1 MIFNCLVLVFVS
13 YVLYKMYIGEPLPFI
28 NNYESFIPLRGV
40 SAWDG
45 RGTDLKKCL
54 NNIEGVRHYYYR
66 DASNVCDQRDPFNK
80 YL

>member
-1 MIFNCLVLVFVS
+1 MITCILIILML
-13 YVLYKMYIGEPLPFI
+13 YILYKLVRNEP
-28 NNYESFIPLRGV
+28 IPYLSNFLQNKETFRV

-54 NNIEGVRHYYYR
+54 NSIEGVRHFEYPEY
-66 DASNVCDQRDPFNK
+66 ANTCNQNDPFNK

>member
-1 MIFNCLVLVFVS
+1 MIFNCFVLAFVL
-13 YVLYKMYIGEPLPFI
+13 YILYKMYKGEP
-28 NNYESFIPLRGV
+28 IPYLSNDDGFRV

-66 DASNVCDQRDPFNK
+66 EASDVCDQRDPFNK

>member
-1 MIFNCLVLVFVS
+1 MIFNCFVLAFVF
-13 YVLYKMYIGEPLPFI
+13 YVLYKMYMGEPFPYLSNI
-28 NNYESFIPLRGV
+28 ESFTPLRGV

-54 NNIEGVRHYYYR
+54 NNLEGTRHYYYR

>member
-1 MIFNCLVLVFVS
+1 MILNCLVLLLVG
-13 YVLYKMYIGEPLPFI
+13 YILYKMYKGEP
-28 NNYESFIPLRGV
+28 IPYLSDYVDNDGFRV

-66 DASNVCDQRDPFNK
+66 EASDVCDQRDPFNK

>member
-1 MIFNCLVLVFVS
+1 MINCIVIFIMLYIIYKLVRN
-13 YVLYKMYIGEPLPFI
+13 EP
-28 NNYESFIPLRGV
+28 IPYLSNLLQNKETFRV

-54 NNIEGVRHYYYR
+54 NSIEGVRCSEYPEH
-66 DASNVCDQRDPFNK
+66 ANTCNQNDPFNK

>member
-1 MIFNCLVLVFVS
+1 MINCIVIFIMLYIIYKLVRN
-13 YVLYKMYIGEPLPFI
+13 EP
-28 NNYESFIPLRGV
+28 IPYLSNLLQDNEGFKV

-54 NNIEGVRHYYYR
+54 NSIEGIRHFEYPEY
-66 DASNVCDQRDPFNK
+66 ANTCNQSDPFNK

>member
-1 MIFNCLVLVFVS
+1 MILNCLVLLLLG
-13 YVLYKMYIGEPLPFI
+13 YILYKMYLGEPLPFI
-28 NNYESFIPLRGV
+28 NNYESFTQLRGV

-54 NNIEGVRHYYYR
+54 NNIEGVRFFEYPEYANTCNQH
-66 DASNVCDQRDPFNK
+66 DPFNK

>member
-1 MIFNCLVLVFVS
+1 MIFNCFVLAFVF
-13 YVLYKMYIGEPLPFI
+13 YILYKMYMGEPFPYLSNI
-28 NNYESFIPLRGV
+28 ESFTPLRGV

-54 NNIEGVRHYYYR
+54 NNLEGTRHYYYR

>member
-1 MIFNCLVLVFVS
+1 MILNSIVLILLI
-13 YVLYKMYIGEPLPFI
+13 YVVYKMLKGEP
-28 NNYESFIPLRGV
+28 IPYLSDIIDDEGFRV

-54 NNIEGVRHYYYR
+54 NSIEGIRPFYYH
-66 DASNVCDQRDPFNK
+66 DALNICDQRDPFNK

>member
-1 MIFNCLVLVFVS
+1 MNPNSEKEILNKIENF
-13 YVLYKMYIGEPLPFI
+13 
-28 NNYESFIPLRGV
+28 RV

-54 NNIEGVRHYYYR
+54 NNIEGIRNFEYPQY
-66 DASNVCDQRDPFNK
+66 ANICNNNDPFNK

>member
-1 MIFNCLVLVFVS
+1 MIVKCLILALVL
-13 YVLYKMYIGEPLPFI
+13 YILYKMYMGEPI
-28 NNYESFIPLRGV
+28 RNIETFIPLRGV

-45 RGTDLKKCL
+45 RGTDYKKCL

-66 DASNVCDQRDPFNK
+66 DASSVCDNRDPFNK

>member
-1 MIFNCLVLVFVS
+1 MITCILIFVMLF
-13 YVLYKMYIGEPLPFI
+13 VLYKLVMKEP
-28 NNYESFIPLRGV
+28 IPYLDNLLKNRETFKV

-54 NNIEGVRHYYYR
+54 NSIEGVRHFEYPEY
-66 DASNVCDQRDPFNK
+66 ANECNQNDPFNK

>member
-1 MIFNCLVLVFVS
+1 MITCILIILML
-13 YVLYKMYIGEPLPFI
+13 YILYKLVRNEP
-28 NNYESFIPLRGV
+28 IPYLSNFLQNKETFRV

-54 NNIEGVRHYYYR
+54 NSIEGVRHFEYPEY
-66 DASNVCDQRDPFNK
+66 ANESNQNDPFNK

>member
-1 MIFNCLVLVFVS
+1 MITCILIILML
-13 YVLYKMYIGEPLPFI
+13 YILYKLVMKEP
-28 NNYESFIPLRGV
+28 IPYLDKFLENRETFRV

-54 NNIEGVRHYYYR
+54 NSIEGIRFYEYPEY
-66 DASNVCDQRDPFNK
+66 ANECNQRDPFNK

>member
-1 MIFNCLVLVFVS
+1 MITCILIILML
-13 YVLYKMYIGEPLPFI
+13 YILYKLVRNEP
-28 NNYESFIPLRGV
+28 IPYLSNFLQNKETFRV

-54 NNIEGVRHYYYR
+54 NSIEGVRHFEYPEY
-66 DASNVCDQRDPFNK
+66 ANECNQNDPFNK